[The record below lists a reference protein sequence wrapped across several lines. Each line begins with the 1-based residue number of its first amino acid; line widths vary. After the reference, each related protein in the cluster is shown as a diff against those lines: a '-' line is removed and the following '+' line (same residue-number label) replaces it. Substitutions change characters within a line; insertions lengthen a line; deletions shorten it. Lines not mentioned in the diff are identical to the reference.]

1 MKTKTNNAIIITGCA
16 SGLGNEICKIIKKKN
31 CKIKIIG
38 IDKSLC
44 RLDIDEFFNI
54 DLSDNKQLLNVI
66 KEIDKKYSIKYI
78 INAAA
83 ILKLKKFD
91 QLKQGDLEL
100 HFQTNVVAI
109 FNIVHKLR
117 KNLIKNKGVVLNIG
131 SIHAKLTKKN
141 FLPYS
146 VSKNALNGLTKSL
159 AQELI
164 GKVKVNIV
172 NLGPMNTPM
181 LIKNL
186 NVKKKDFFSNQ
197 PSKQILSPTE
207 AGNFIYKIIE
217 SFESEYFTGMEINL
231 DGGYNSLLKDS

>member
-1 MKTKTNNAIIITGCA
+1 MTKKTNNAIIITGCA
-16 SGLGNEICKIIKKKN
+16 SGLGNDLCKIIKKKN
-31 CKIKIIG
+31 SKIKIIG
-38 IDKSLC
+38 IDKNLC
-44 RLDIDEFFNI
+44 KLDIDEFFKI
-54 DLSDNKQLLNVI
+54 DLSDNKLLSGVI
-66 KEIDKKYSIKYI
+66 KKIDKKYSVKYI
-78 INAAA
+78 INVAA

-91 QLKQGDLEL
+91 QLRQGDLQE
-100 HFQTNVVAI
+100 HFQTNVIAI

-117 KNLIKNKGVVLNIG
+117 QNLIKNKAVVLNIG
-131 SIHAKLTKKN
+131 SIHSKLTKKN

-181 LIKNL
+181 LLKNL
-186 NVKKKDFFSNQ
+186 NVKKKAFFSNQ
-197 PSKQILSPTE
+197 PSKQILSPTQ
-207 AGNFIYKIIE
+207 AGKFIYKIIDT
-217 SFESEYFTGMEINL
+217 FESEYFTGMEINL